1 MTFIRACQHIDNF
14 TAGHETRL
22 KRVGEQRLAYPD
34 QHIEADNRLSWY
46 LGRLDETYGDE
57 AFYVHLSRDP
67 DQVAQSYARRNSF
80 GIMKALRE
88 GVLLGGE
95 AELSAEDLARDYV
108 HTVEANIRHFLRD
121 KSRVLDVRLHRI
133 HDDFARFWEAIG
145 AEGDRQA
152 ALAEWSIRYNAST

>member
-80 GIMKALRE
+80 GIMKTLRE

-145 AEGDRQA
+145 AQGDRQA